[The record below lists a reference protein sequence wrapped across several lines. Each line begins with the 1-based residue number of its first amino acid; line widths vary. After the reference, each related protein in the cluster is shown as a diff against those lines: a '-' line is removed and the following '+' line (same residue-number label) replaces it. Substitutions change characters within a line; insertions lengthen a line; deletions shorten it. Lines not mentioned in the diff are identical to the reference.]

1 MGLFNYIRNGTHQ
14 SSLILLQPISLDI
27 FLTSQRKFHAWKKK
41 KIRFLKLPFQ
51 TILVLERMKMNRKL
65 GKQGRRKIPLLF
77 FLFRVLKIKK
87 QWKVEKS
94 TFSKENVLQVSSST
108 ENWIEGLWGG
118 QTSISLKPQV
128 MTVFISLSHNVQK
141 NFTLKRLQQLS

>member
-27 FLTSQRKFHAWKKK
+27 FLTSQRKFPCLEKKK
-41 KIRFLKLPFQ
+41 KKVRFLKLPFQ

-65 GKQGRRKIPLLF
+65 GKQGRRKIPPLF

-87 QWKVEKS
+87 QWKVENSLLLAKKM
-94 TFSKENVLQVSSST
+94 FCKFQVLLKIGLRDCEEARQVFLSS
-108 ENWIEGLWGG
+108 
-118 QTSISLKPQV
+118 
-128 MTVFISLSHNVQK
+128 H
-141 NFTLKRLQQLS
+141 R